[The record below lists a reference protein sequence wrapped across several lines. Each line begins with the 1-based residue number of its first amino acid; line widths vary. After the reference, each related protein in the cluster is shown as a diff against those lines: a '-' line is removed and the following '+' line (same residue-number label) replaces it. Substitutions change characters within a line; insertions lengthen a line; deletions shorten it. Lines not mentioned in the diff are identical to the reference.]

1 MKKVLIFTL
10 FLFLVTP
17 AQAAAD
23 GGYTKTPDL
32 VMLTSTQAQTI
43 TLPYEFEAIDY
54 SGAAT
59 EDLDINLTDVSFIN
73 QVGSIA
79 LTLMSILDNF
89 AILGIFVVLLMAIG
103 VVFWIWS
110 LVTET
115 PHTATLNVFNAA
127 EVGAEMYDTHLMLQ
141 EGDIDRQARLMR
153 GDPGYWTGQRALVSG
168 RRQDVARFRSVS
180 RAVKRGTRRL
190 KNPFK

>member
-1 MKKVLIFTL
+1 MKRVLFAL
-10 FLFLVTP
+10 FLFLVIP
-17 AQAAAD
+17 AHAEAG
-23 GGYTKTPDL
+23 GGYTKTPDP

-54 SGAAT
+54 SSAAT
-59 EDLDINLTDVSFIN
+59 EDLNINLTDVSFIN

-79 LTLMSILDNF
+79 LTLMSILDSF
-89 AILGIFVVLLMAIG
+89 AILGIFVVLLLAIG

-141 EGDIDRQARLMR
+141 EGDIDRQARLMH
-153 GDPGYWTGQRALVSG
+153 DPGYWTGQRALVSG

-180 RAVKRGTRRL
+180 RAVKRGTKRL
-190 KNPFK
+190 KNPFR